1 MPKMGLEGIVSKRK
15 DSTYRSGRSP
25 DWFKIIT
32 ELDLHDRSGQTL
44 PLALVPVR
52 VVFEQHVLEKSLP
65 AAFLVLHEAIVSR
78 QSILSCAGYAACL
91 R

>member
-52 VVFEQHVLEKSLP
+52 VVLDHEFYQGRDQTHGYEATRE
-65 AAFLVLHEAIVSR
+65 AAIQAFAKCWHRET
-78 QSILSCAGYAACL
+78 Y
-91 R
+91 